1 MGNAATLAVSVAV
14 LAGGQSRRMGQDKA
28 FLPVGG
34 RPVVE
39 RVVERVGPLS
49 DDLLL
54 IANTRAPYS
63 HLAGRLVSDVYP
75 GQGPLGGIYTA
86 LQAARHEHCLVVAC
100 DMPFLNPGLLR
111 YLIGLA
117 GLSAAYDVVIP
128 RVEEFPETLHAVYG
142 KRCLEPIQR
151 RLLAGQLKIVGFF
164 DEVRVRYVER
174 DDVARF
180 DPEFHSFLNMNT
192 PSDWERLQ
200 QLAVQEG

>member
-1 MGNAATLAVSVAV
+1 MGNAATLAASVAV

-39 RVVERVGPLS
+39 RVVERVAPLS

-54 IANTRAPYS
+54 IANTQAPYS
-63 HLAGRLVSDVYP
+63 HLAARLVSDVYP

-111 YLIGLA
+111 YLIDLVGLA
-117 GLSAAYDVVIP
+117 SGYDVVIP